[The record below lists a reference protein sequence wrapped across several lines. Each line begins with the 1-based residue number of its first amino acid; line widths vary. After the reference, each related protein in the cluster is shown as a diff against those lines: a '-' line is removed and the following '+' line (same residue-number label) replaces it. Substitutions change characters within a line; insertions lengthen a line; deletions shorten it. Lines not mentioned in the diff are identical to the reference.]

1 MGLDY
6 PITRP
11 FPQGW
16 RWFTPLSLV
25 SAFIALVFLCTINGK
40 VCEMY
45 GGCCLLTT
53 PYSGLDWI

>member
-16 RWFTPLSLV
+16 RWFTPLSFV
-25 SAFIALVFLCTINGK
+25 GAFVALVFLCTINGK
-40 VCEMY
+40 VSEMY
-45 GGCCLLTT
+45 EGCCFLTT